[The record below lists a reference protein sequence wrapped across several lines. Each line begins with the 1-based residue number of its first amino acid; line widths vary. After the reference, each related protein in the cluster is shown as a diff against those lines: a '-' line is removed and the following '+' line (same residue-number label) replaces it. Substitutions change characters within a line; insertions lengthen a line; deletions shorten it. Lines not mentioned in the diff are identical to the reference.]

1 MFDCVVSSRMADQ
14 SPAPVATGPRADV
27 QRRLRELIDR
37 FGWLSERS
45 TEPPDEASSIERMQR
60 TIASQQVRLERLEH
74 EAAAVLAEIARLED
88 EVHGRERAL
97 ALLLGHVVGRMERM
111 HRDAWSPTPI
121 VGYRLWA
128 MRNGELHGARR
139 RWKKPVFV
147 ATCAT
152 HGEGAP
158 HADERCGR
166 LGCGVYATKAL
177 EPLLAMHVQP
187 DSHSYAAAAVA
198 LTGRVVE
205 HERGYRAAAA
215 QVTAAYAVWP
225 DRVMATT
232 DGFRLAAL
240 FSACDR
246 IPSAWCEPWSGDS
259 PFPELIE
266 YLTNQLEESWI

>member
-1 MFDCVVSSRMADQ
+1 MFDCVVSTRMADQ
-14 SPAPVATGPRADV
+14 SPAPVATSPRADV
-27 QRRLRELIDR
+27 QRRLTELMAR
-37 FGWLSERS
+37 FRSLSGRS
-45 TEPPDEASSIERMQR
+45 TEPPDEAPSIVRMQR

-88 EVHGRERAL
+88 EVHGREQAL
-97 ALLLGHVVGRMERM
+97 AMLLGHVVGRMERM

-139 RWKKPVFV
+139 HWTQPAF
-147 ATCAT
+147 AAMCAT

-166 LGCGVYATKAL
+166 LGCGVYATKEL

-187 DSHSYAAAAVA
+187 ESHSYVAAAVA

-215 QVTAAYAVWP
+215 RVTAAFAVWP
-225 DRVMATT
+225 DRVLATT

-240 FSACDR
+240 FSGCDR
-246 IPSAWCEPWSGDS
+246 IPSAWCEPWHGDS
-259 PFPELIE
+259 PFPHLID
-266 YLTNQLEESWI
+266 YLTNQEEESWI